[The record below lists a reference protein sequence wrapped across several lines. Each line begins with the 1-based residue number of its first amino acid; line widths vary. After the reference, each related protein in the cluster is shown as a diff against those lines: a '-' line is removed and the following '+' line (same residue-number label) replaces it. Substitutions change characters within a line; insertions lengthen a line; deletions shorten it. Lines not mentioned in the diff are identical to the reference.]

1 MWNRTLCAPVLGND
15 SAAIT
20 KTVDFSSPEEIST
33 GKTAHPREET
43 LEIPQ
48 RVKPA
53 QRQSA
58 RIPNHAPSHRDTLD
72 HPVEEGPDK

>member
-1 MWNRTLCAPVLGND
+1 MRNRTLCASVLGND
-15 SAAIT
+15 PAALAETI
-20 KTVDFSSPEEIST
+20 DFSPPEEISAGEAT
-33 GKTAHPREET
+33 HPREET

-58 RIPNHAPSHRDTLD
+58 RIPNHAPSHGDTLD
-72 HPVEEGPDK
+72 HPVEEGPDQ

>member
-1 MWNRTLCAPVLGND
+1 VLGND
-15 SAAIT
+15 SAALAETI
-20 KTVDFSSPEEIST
+20 DFSPPEEISA
-33 GKTAHPREET
+33 GKAANPGKEP

-58 RIPNHAPSHRDTLD
+58 RIPDHAPSHRDALNYS
-72 HPVEEGPDK
+72 VEEGPDK